1 MPASRP
7 EDAVVRSA
15 SEGEPSSS
23 VADSAAG
30 GRFLFDISGID
41 RSAMI
46 QNREQIEY
54 WIPHR
59 DQMMLL
65 DRIVWTSQDM
75 KQAVAMRRI
84 RDDEWWVKGHFPG
97 KPILPGVIMVETAA
111 QLACWLWTFR
121 QGAPSGVAF
130 LRIEE
135 TVFRNMVVPGD
146 DFFVLCQDVKFT
158 NRRFIADVQGVVADR
173 LIFSSRLTG
182 MKTDLPTAT

>member
-1 MPASRP
+1 MPANRP
-7 EDAVVRSA
+7 EACPLRSA
-15 SEGEPSSS
+15 SGSDPSGG
-23 VADSAAG
+23 VAESAAG
-30 GRFLFDISGID
+30 NRFLFDISGID
-41 RSAMI
+41 RSAML

-65 DRIVWTSQDM
+65 DRIVWTSPDM
-75 KQAVAMRRI
+75 RQAVAMRHVRA
-84 RDDEWWVKGHFPG
+84 DEWWVKGHFPG
-97 KPILPGVIMVETAA
+97 KPILPGVMMVETAA

-135 TVFRNMVVPGD
+135 TVFRNMVVPGE
-146 DFFVLCQDVKFT
+146 DFFVLCQEIKFT
-158 NRRFIADVQGVVADR
+158 NRRFISDVQGVVGDR

-182 MKTDLPTAT
+182 MKTDLPIAP

>member
-1 MPASRP
+1 MPVNRP
-7 EDAVVRSA
+7 EHVPFRSA
-15 SEGEPSSS
+15 SGADPSGG
-23 VADSAAG
+23 VAESATG
-30 GRFLFDISGID
+30 SRFLFDISAVD
-41 RSAMI
+41 RSASL
-46 QNREQIEY
+46 QNREKIEY

-75 KQAVAMRRI
+75 KQAVAMRKV

-97 KPILPGVIMVETAA
+97 KPILPGVMMVETAA

-146 DFFVLCQDVKFT
+146 DFFVLCQEVKFT
-158 NRRFIADVQGVVADR
+158 NRRFISDVQGVVGDR

-182 MKTDLPTAT
+182 MKTDLPIAT

>member
-1 MPASRP
+1 MPVNRP
-7 EDAVVRSA
+7 ETLVFRSA
-15 SEGEPSSS
+15 SGADPSGG
-23 VADSAAG
+23 VAESAAG
-30 GRFLFDISGID
+30 NRFLFDISAVD
-41 RSAMI
+41 RSASL

-65 DRIVWTSQDM
+65 DRVVWTSQDM
-75 KQAVAMRRI
+75 KQAVAMRKVRA
-84 RDDEWWVKGHFPG
+84 DEWWVKGHFPG
-97 KPILPGVIMVETAA
+97 KPILPGVMMVETAA

-146 DFFVLCQDVKFT
+146 DFFVLCQEVKFT
-158 NRRFIADVQGVVADR
+158 NRRFISDVQGVVADR

-182 MKTDLPTAT
+182 MKTDLPIAT